1 MITTTRMMDTLAER
15 KEEGNRL
22 LRVLASSTL
31 LEMRGR
37 RDALSMNKMMKLTR
51 MDSQF
56 ASGQLVDLLLSKGMR
71 MME

>member
-22 LRVLASSTL
+22 LRVLASNTL

-37 RDALSMNKMMKLTR
+37 RDALSMNKMMK
-51 MDSQF
+51 
-56 ASGQLVDLLLSKGMR
+56 
-71 MME
+71 